1 MYWVSRGLSV
11 VGLSLLVGCASV
23 SESTVA
29 EMSDSQLCQ
38 AQAAH
43 QPPNA
48 VGRITIGVL
57 TLGVSEFAEMQRR
70 QDRRMFETTLRERG
84 VTACP

>member
-1 MYWVSRGLSV
+1 MYRVSLVLGV
-11 VGLSLLVGCASV
+11 IGLSLVSGCASV
-23 SESTVA
+23 SESTVS
-29 EMSDSQLCQ
+29 EMTESQLCQ

-48 VGRITIGVL
+48 VGRMTLGVL

-70 QDRRMFETTLRERG
+70 QDRRLFEETLRARG
-84 VTACP
+84 VTTCP